1 MAAEKF
7 NSIGGFSVNLPA
19 VDVVDSTGNV
29 TTNHNFPTGNV
40 TSNTVFAN
48 YFYYGN
54 GVPFTSDPAGSNT
67 QIQYN
72 NNGQLGASAALT
84 FNASTGVTT
93 ATNIV
98 ASVSANLGDV
108 GNVTITGGT
117 NGYVL
122 QTDGSGVL
130 SWTAQTG
137 GGGGNGVPGG
147 ANTQVQFNNAGAF
160 GGDAG
165 FVYDLDTDLLTAV
178 HIAGEGGN
186 ISNVQ
191 VANVTGLGNIAT
203 INLTGST
210 TNVLYGNGVFSAL
223 PAIDANFANYAGN
236 VVESAQPNITS
247 VGTLTSLIVSTSIN
261 ATDISAS
268 ASLGA
273 DTLLISETSQFNGNV
288 TFTSGANISAAG
300 NVQFYNSPNVNL
312 AIANLH
318 IDGGLNG
325 QVLSTDGSGA
335 LSWTAGGGGGNGTPG
350 GSNTQI
356 QFNNEGTFGASPYMT
371 FNTTTNKVVFATEV
385 EANVITIGSG
395 SFTFRTSE
403 IYFATTVTTSETELY
418 IVDAAEVSAIDYTII
433 ATDITRGFR
442 QTSKI
447 SSIYYGTEVN
457 FNETSALF
465 VGGLVGEFSVAY
477 TPGTAFRDPKV
488 VLNVTPAT
496 TNSTT
501 YRIMIERYA
510 P

>member
-1 MAAEKF
+1 MDAEKY
-7 NSIGGFSVNLPA
+7 NSIGGFSANWPA
-19 VDVVDSTGNV
+19 VDVVDSSGNV
-29 TTNHNFPTGNV
+29 VTNHNFPSGNV
-40 TSNTVFAN
+40 MTNDIFAN
-48 YFYYGN
+48 NYYYGN
-54 GVPFTSDPAGSNT
+54 GAAFSSEPAGSNT

-72 NNGQLGASAALT
+72 NNQQLGASPALT
-84 FNASTGVTT
+84 FNQSTSTTT

-98 ASVSANLGDV
+98 ASASANLGDV
-108 GNVTITGGT
+108 ANVTITGGT

-122 QTDGSGVL
+122 QTDGAGL
-130 SWTAQTG
+130 LTWTAQTG
-137 GGGGNGVPGG
+137 GGGGGGTPGG

-223 PAIDANFANYAGN
+223 PALDANFANYAGN
-236 VVESAQPNITS
+236 VTTSAQPNITS
-247 VGTLTSLIVSTSIN
+247 LGTLTSLIVNTSIN
-261 ATDISAS
+261 AADISAS

-288 TFTSGANISAAG
+288 TFAAGANISTAA

-325 QVLSTDGSGA
+325 QVLSTDGSGT
-335 LSWTAGGGGGNGTPG
+335 LEWTAGGGGGGGVPG

-356 QFNNEGTFGASPYMT
+356 QYNDAGTFNASPFMT
-371 FNTTTNKVVFATEV
+371 FNNTTNKVVFATEV

-418 IVDAAEVSAIDYTII
+418 IVDAAEVSSIDYTII

-442 QTSKI
+442 QTSKL
-447 SSIYYGTEVN
+447 SSIFYGTEVN
-457 FNETSALF
+457 YNETSALF

-477 TPGTAFRDPKV
+477 TPGTAFRDPKI

>member
-54 GVPFTSDPAGSNT
+54 GVPFTSDPAGS
-67 QIQYN
+67 
-72 NNGQLGASAALT
+72 
-84 FNASTGVTT
+84 
-93 ATNIV
+93 
-98 ASVSANLGDV
+98 
-108 GNVTITGGT
+108 
-117 NGYVL
+117 
-122 QTDGSGVL
+122 
-130 SWTAQTG
+130 
-137 GGGGNGVPGG
+137 
-147 ANTQVQFNNAGAF
+147 NTQVQFNNAGAF

-288 TFTSGANISAAG
+288 TFTSSANISAAG

-325 QVLSTDGSGA
+325 QVLSTDGAGV

-371 FNTTTNKVVFATEV
+371 FNTATNKVVFATEV
-385 EANVITIGSG
+385 EANVITIG
-395 SFTFRTSE
+395 
-403 IYFATTVTTSETELY
+403 
-418 IVDAAEVSAIDYTII
+418 
-433 ATDITRGFR
+433 
-442 QTSKI
+442 
-447 SSIYYGTEVN
+447 
-457 FNETSALF
+457 
-465 VGGLVGEFSVAY
+465 
-477 TPGTAFRDPKV
+477 
-488 VLNVTPAT
+488 
-496 TNSTT
+496 
-501 YRIMIERYA
+501 
-510 P
+510 

>member
-1 MAAEKF
+1 MASENF
-7 NSIGGFSVNLPA
+7 NSLGGFSANWPPVQ
-19 VDVVDSTGNV
+19 VVDASGNV
-29 TTNHNFPTGNV
+29 TTNVVVPTGNV

-48 YFYYGN
+48 AYYYGN
-54 GVPFTSDPAGSNT
+54 GQPFSSEPAGSNT
-67 QIQYN
+67 QVQYN
-72 NNGQLGASAALT
+72 NNGELGASASLT

-93 ATNIV
+93 AVSLV
-98 ASVSANLGDV
+98 AGASDLGDV
-108 GNVTITGGT
+108 TNVTISGGD

-122 QTDGSGVL
+122 QTDGAGAL

-147 ANTQVQFNNAGAF
+147 ANTQVQFNNAGVFA
-160 GGDAG
+160 GDAG
-165 FVYDLDTDLLTAV
+165 FVYDLDTDLLTATS
-178 HIAGEGGN
+178 IAGEGGN

-210 TNVLYGNGVFSAL
+210 TSVLYGNGVFSAL
-223 PAIDANFANYAGN
+223 PAIDSNFANYAGN

-247 VGTLTSLIVSTSIN
+247 VGTLTSLTVGTTVN

-288 TFTSGANISAAG
+288 TFASGANISAAG
-300 NVQFYNSPNVNL
+300 NVQLYNSPNVNL

-325 QVLSTDGSGA
+325 QVLSTDGAGA

-356 QFNNEGTFGASPYMT
+356 QFNNEGTFGATPYMT
-371 FNTTTNKVVFATEV
+371 FNTVTNKVVFATEV

-403 IYFATTVTTSETELY
+403 IYFATTTTTTETELY
-418 IVDAAEVSAIDYTII
+418 IVDATEVSAIDYTII
-433 ATDITRGFR
+433 ATDATTGRR

-447 SSIYYGTEVN
+447 SAVYYGTEVN
-457 FNETSALF
+457 YNETSSLF
-465 VGGLVGEFSVAY
+465 VGGVVGDFSAAY

-496 TNSTT
+496 TNSTN
-501 YRIMIERYA
+501 YKIMIERYA
-510 P
+510 S